1 MDWIQFEFDY
11 LLDLKRL
18 TPHLLA
24 IEAHKQAALTR
35 VLPPQWRAFVAEPT
49 STGLSADE
57 LTRIRNAADARA
69 WVSKRFVP
77 GTPPLAIQDLLTMHR
92 MVADSATGEY
102 APGELRSL
110 PVQVGRRE
118 VGGLHMGAPANWLPR
133 LMHSY
138 IQFIR
143 SDRLCSLH
151 PVIQA
156 LVAHF
161 FLVTLHP
168 FGDGNGR
175 VSRLLTAAILLQR
188 GYNVHGGFYAL
199 SDYFY
204 LNDIKYHSMLH
215 RCWQSPPPFDLTA
228 FVAFGME
235 GLVMELR
242 SIGSFS
248 KMKLNRI
255 VDRETLLAAH
265 SATGPRRLRASV
277 RQGGALNPSYLRR

>member
-11 LLDLKRL
+11 RLDLQRL

-35 VLPPQWRAFVAEPT
+35 VLPPQWRESSLEQGVAEAT
-49 STGLSADE
+49 DE
-57 LTRIRNAADARA
+57 KQQLHIRNLANARA
-69 WVSKRFVP
+69 WVNERFAA
-77 GTPPLAIQDLLTMHR
+77 GTPPLTLADLMTMNG
-92 MVADSATGEY
+92 MVADGATGDY
-102 APGELRSL
+102 VPGALRSL
-110 PVQVGRRE
+110 AVQVGRRE
-118 VGGLHMGAPANWLPR
+118 VGGLHMGAPINWLPR
-133 LMHSY
+133 LMGQY
-138 IQFIR
+138 VGFIT
-143 SDRLCSLH
+143 SERLRNLH

-156 LVAHF
+156 LIAHF
-161 FLVTLHP
+161 FLVTIHP

-215 RCWQSPPPFDLTA
+215 RCWQSPLPFDLTA

-235 GLVMELR
+235 GFVMELR
-242 SIGSFS
+242 SIGSFI

-255 VDRETLLAAH
+255 VDRETLLALH
-265 SATGPRRLRASV
+265 SAPGPRRLRAPL
-277 RQGGALNPSYLRR
+277 ARRSSR

>member
-35 VLPPQWRAFVAEPT
+35 VLPPQWRESSLEQGVAEAT
-49 STGLSADE
+49 DE
-57 LTRIRNAADARA
+57 KQQLHIRNLANARA
-69 WVSKRFVP
+69 WVNERFTA
-77 GTPPLAIQDLLTMHR
+77 GTPPLTLADLLTMHR
-92 MVADSATGEY
+92 MVADGATGEY
-102 APGELRSL
+102 APGALRSL
-110 PVQVGRRE
+110 AVQVGRRE
-118 VGGLHMGAPANWLPR
+118 VGGLHMGAPANRLPR
-133 LMHSY
+133 LMEEY
-138 IQFIR
+138 VGFIT
-143 SDRLCSLH
+143 SDRVRSLH
-151 PVIQA
+151 PVMQA
-156 LVAHF
+156 LIAHF
-161 FLVTLHP
+161 FLVTIHP

-175 VSRLLTAAILLQR
+175 VSRLLTAGILLQR

-215 RCWQSPPPFDLTA
+215 RCWQSPLPFDLTA

-235 GLVMELR
+235 GFVMELR
-242 SIGSFS
+242 SIGSFM

-255 VDRETLLAAH
+255 VDRETLLASH
-265 SATGPRRLRASV
+265 SAPGPRRLRAPL
-277 RQGGALNPSYLRR
+277 ARRSSR